1 VSLVTPHTDVTD
13 AAIIRE
19 RRLERVKNADRVTFG
34 FARFW
39 LLLLFAIP
47 LLIVFSYHLFGW
59 KAAVS
64 VFPLLLATSWLSR
77 RSKHGQR
84 PARSH
89 PKYVTILVWAA
100 ACGIPLISIATSNPE
115 FMRLWALAAGVLLFA
130 AFPHH
135 EPAVRTQ
142 AESISAGSHRALTKF
157 FWSAAPGVMYV
168 AGSETVW
175 HFWTLGAWIWYHAFF
190 LQVFVAFWVFVQW
203 LRRAAGDET
212 APQGDTI
219 IQSKPPNAR
228 SKTQGERHTA
238 FVLQANSTWLE
249 YKKITLGQ
257 ARRLFEG
264 LDLESSDPTENQA
277 NKQPK
282 DGGWRAFN
290 VDFDGF
296 TTLHIGNAIPEVQSS
311 FYVEW
316 KHSLPNPVWTLK
328 LPLKFLKAKS
338 VPAALIAE
346 LIELGW
352 REDWEGLA
360 KRLEPFTN
368 SDPTAP
374 QSP

>member
-1 VSLVTPHTDVTD
+1 MTD

-19 RRLERVKNADRVTFG
+19 RRLERVNNADRANFA
-34 FARFW
+34 FARSMLF
-39 LLLLFAIP
+39 LLFAIP
-47 LLIVFSYHLFGW
+47 LLIVMSYHLFGW
-59 KAAVS
+59 KTAVS
-64 VFPLLLATSWLSR
+64 VFPLLLATSRLSR
-77 RSKHGQR
+77 RSNHAQR
-84 PARSH
+84 PARSN
-89 PKYVTILVWAA
+89 PKCVTMLIWAA

-115 FMRLWALAAGVLLFA
+115 FMRLWALAAGALLIA
-130 AFPHH
+130 AFIDCK
-135 EPAVRTQ
+135 PAARTQ
-142 AESISAGSHRALTKF
+142 AESKDVRSSYSPLTRHF
-157 FWSAAPGVMYV
+157 CFAAPGLMFV

-175 HFWTLGAWIWYHAFF
+175 RFWTLGAWIWYHAFF
-190 LQVFVAFWVFVQW
+190 LQVFVGFWAFVQW

-212 APQGDTI
+212 ALQGDTI
-219 IQSKPPNAR
+219 MQAKPPSAR
-228 SKTQGERHTA
+228 SKRLGERHSV
-238 FVLQANSTWLE
+238 FVSQTNGTWLE

-257 ARRLFEG
+257 ACRLFEG
-264 LDLESSDPTENQA
+264 LDLESSDLTENQA

-282 DGGWRAFN
+282 DRGWRAFN

-316 KHSLPNPVWTLK
+316 KHSLPNPVWTIK

-352 REDWEGLA
+352 QEDWEGLA